1 MMSQVYQQFPSPLA
15 EADRLEAGGF
25 NLLVD
30 IKALPWRLKTKSC
43 LRCSRWHGRIWVNS
57 ECHAQPHHIRHSCHV
72 FRLQS

>member
-30 IKALPWRLKTKSC
+30 IKALPW
-43 LRCSRWHGRIWVNS
+43 
-57 ECHAQPHHIRHSCHV
+57 
-72 FRLQS
+72 